1 MLLMNLVEKYSV
13 LIDQEDLDKYRF
25 KQAHLVDG
33 YVIIMIDAK
42 PRKLHQLLVDT
53 SCCAL
58 VDHKNRNK
66 LDLRKDNLRGTTYQV
81 NNLNKGLQ
89 ANNVSGHRGVCWHSG
104 KKKWTA
110 QIRANKKQ
118 IWLGDFTVKENAAR
132 AYNEAAI
139 LHFGEHAQLN
149 ILE

>member
-1 MLLMNLVEKYSV
+1 MLLMNLVEQEGI
-13 LIDQEDLDKYRF
+13 LLDPEDLSTYMF
-25 KQAHLVDG
+25 KQAHINSG
-33 YVIIMIDAK
+33 YVIVMIDAK
-42 PRKLHQLLVDT
+42 PRKLHQLLIDT
-53 SCCAL
+53 SKCAL

-66 LDLRKDNLRGTTYQV
+66 LDLRKENLRGTTYQI
-81 NNLNKGLQ
+81 NNLNKELQ
-89 ANNVSGHRGVCWHSG
+89 SNNSSGYRGVCWHKG